1 MKGNRL
7 RWSWAALSLGLFALL
22 VAGCGKS
29 DSGNAAGKLAF
40 LTPWPRP
47 QYQPGGSNALV
58 YYVMYGRF
66 REGAEVSA
74 KTYRTAGFPRGVDLK
89 YLTRTNEQ
97 DLPFVSDL
105 LTNTVGKDNPALFA
119 AIKAAPECL
128 IFRGELPDPRDLN
141 YLRDLAGLIMFSL
154 DHGGVAVLDMPQL
167 RIYDAAAWRKEIFAP
182 QPPLLGQQV
191 ALVVSDESG
200 GTRWFH
206 TRGLRKFGRPDLSF
220 HKVSGTNETAVAE
233 LLKQFII
240 LEAQGGLIS
249 EGTQVQMAALPPGLT
264 CHYAGKLDD
273 PEFNNVHVEI
283 RWPEA
288 KSAKSAN

>member
-1 MKGNRL
+1 MEGNHL
-7 RWSWAALSLGLFALL
+7 RWSFAALGFGLLTLL

-29 DSGNAAGKLAF
+29 DSRNAAGNLSF

-66 REGAEVSA
+66 REGADVSA

-89 YLTRTNEQ
+89 YLTRANQQ
-97 DLPFVSDL
+97 DLPFVNDL

-119 AIKAAPECL
+119 TIKAAPECL
-128 IFRGELPDPRDLN
+128 IFHGELPDPHDLN

-154 DHGGVAVLDMPQL
+154 DHGAVAVLDVPQL
-167 RIYDAAAWRKEIFAP
+167 RIYDPAAWRKEIFAP

-191 ALVVSDESG
+191 GILISDEDG
-200 GTRWFH
+200 GTRWFR

-220 HKVSGTNETAVAE
+220 HKVSRTNETAVAE
-233 LLKQFII
+233 LFKQFII
-240 LEAQGGLIS
+240 LEAEGGLIS
-249 EGTQVQMAALPPGLT
+249 EGTQVQMAALSPGLT

-273 PEFNNVHVEI
+273 PDFNNVHVEF
-283 RWPEA
+283 RWPEE
-288 KSAKSAN
+288 KSANSAN